1 MEFEWDETK
10 RLANIAKHGFD
21 FIDAVELFEGEY
33 RLAPGKTVKG
43 EERWLAVGKIAG
55 LRAVVAFTLRG
66 EVIRIISVR
75 RSRHDE

>member
-1 MEFEWDETK
+1 MEFEWDERK
-10 RLANIAKHGFD
+10 RLSNIAKHGFD
-21 FIDAVELFEGEY
+21 FIDAIELFEGDHW
-33 RLAPGKTVKG
+33 LAPGKTVQG
-43 EERWLAVGKIAG
+43 ERRWLAAGRIAG